1 MTPDEQ
7 IVELSKQVVYLQ
19 AQLSD
24 AQDKLAE
31 ARLDT
36 ERLAEVAKRG
46 FSIDWPF
53 GFFVQVHLAGD
64 CYGHV
69 DVPFN
74 ASDEERLQLVRVA
87 IDAAR
92 KREEPKCQ
100 SKS

>member
-7 IVELSKQVVYLQ
+7 IATTALAEQVAEQVVYLQ

-36 ERLAEVAKRG
+36 DRMNKLCQI
-46 FSIDWPF
+46 SIQDAHSFRIIVPLWF
-53 GFFVQVHLAGD
+53 DGGD
-64 CYGHV
+64 T
-69 DVPFN
+69 DPDLRK
-74 ASDEERLQLVRVA
+74 S